1 MLKQSDIAQALQSAG
16 VSVFNLSVKEIGGF
30 SAVYGQ
36 VGSQA
41 DKQKAE
47 QAIEAKLGKISNH
60 LEVTGAS
67 TNAGGLGAVADPG
80 ANGARTYTVK
90 SGDTLSRIAKEFY
103 GDASQWKKIH
113 QANTDRIKGPGQDPG
128 GVDAE
133 HPRVRERRADSHS
146 TEPRHERPD
155 GRFPNAF
162 RSPG

>member
-16 VSVFNLSVKEIGGF
+16 VNVFNLSVKDIGGF

-36 VGSQA
+36 VASQA

-67 TNAGGLGAVADPG
+67 TTAGGLGAVADPSKG
-80 ANGARTYTVK
+80 GRTYTVK

-113 QANTDRIKGPGQDPG
+113 QANTDRIKDPDKIQVG
-128 GVDAE
+128 WTLNI
-133 HPRVRERRADSHS
+133 PQ
-146 TEPRHERPD
+146 
-155 GRFPNAF
+155 
-162 RSPG
+162 